1 MAFILIV
8 ILGVNSGAH
17 PGMNAALELCR
28 FTFRDV
34 WTGCTRICG
43 QKDVV
48 CAGRLRHQVSA
59 YHLGA
64 LRGWRW
70 ISRCRVKSGNETT
83 TKFLYPCERMCLTA
97 QVLQR
102 KIESFFCAGL
112 VWSKTP
118 RSY

>member
-28 FTFRDV
+28 FTFRNV
-34 WTGCTRICG
+34 WTGCTRICR

-59 YHLGA
+59 HHPGA
-64 LRGWRW
+64 LRSRGW
-70 ISRCRVKSGNETT
+70 ISRCRVKPGNETT
-83 TKFLYPCERMCLTA
+83 TEFLYSRERMCFTA

-102 KIESFFCAGL
+102 EIESFFCAGL
-112 VWSKTP
+112 
-118 RSY
+118 